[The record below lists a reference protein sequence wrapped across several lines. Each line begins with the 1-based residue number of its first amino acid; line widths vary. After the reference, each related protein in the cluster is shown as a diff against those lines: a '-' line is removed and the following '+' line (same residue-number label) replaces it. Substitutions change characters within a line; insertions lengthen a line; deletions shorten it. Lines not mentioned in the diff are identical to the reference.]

1 MLGSGAVDGF
11 DGFSWWLFVG
21 LSVLQVIIMLNFLV
35 AIIGSTYER
44 VDTNRIQ
51 FQYKA
56 IVGLIIDI
64 QVFPRAYNAIY
75 GFFSG
80 SVKWVIV
87 KLKSI

>member
-11 DGFSWWLFVG
+11 DGFSWWLFVA

-35 AIIGSTYER
+35 AIIGSTYQ
-44 VDTNRIQ
+44 RIDANKVQ

-64 QVFPRAYNAIY
+64 
-75 GFFSG
+75 
-80 SVKWVIV
+80 
-87 KLKSI
+87 